1 MAEEARGNECSHQEQ
16 GSARAGLSF
25 GAILARIGTAPSVH
39 CLIVGFANQNLP
51 TKVSAFYADE
61 NLWAR
66 FCSANSAPRRF
77 RKFSE
82 GKGNETY
89 AWKETGTGFCSD
101 PRFDGLQFYDELP
114 E

>member
-16 GSARAGLSF
+16 GSARVGLSF

-39 CLIVGFANQNLP
+39 SLIVGFANQNLP

-66 FCSANSAPRRF
+66 FCSANSAPR
-77 RKFSE
+77 SLSQILG
-82 GKGNETY
+82 GKT
-89 AWKETGTGFCSD
+89 K
-101 PRFDGLQFYDELP
+101 
-114 E
+114 